1 MRRNAMIVLKMG
13 VNKMS
18 LIDNL
23 TKNTKRV
30 QSSKLSSKPHEF
42 EQQYYQK
49 PARTSPGAATQEFKL
64 DTTTHDRDYYI
75 CVTSE
80 LKISYDLLNQMQ
92 IRGPAPGY
100 DVFDSFARE
109 VANQIAHDL
118 IKHLRGKHHGQHI

>member
-18 LIDNL
+18 LDNL

-30 QSSKLSSKPHEF
+30 QSSKLFSKYVKYLNDH
-42 EQQYYQK
+42 
-49 PARTSPGAATQEFKL
+49 QEFKL
-64 DTTTHDRDYYI
+64 DTTTHDHDYYI